1 MAHPKK
7 KKPRSI
13 ILSGNGLNCERETAY
28 ANQLVGFDTEIV
40 HISALLGGMRDIHA
54 YDFLNLPGGFLD
66 GDDLGAGK
74 AQSVKWRYQRI
85 DDSGKR
91 FIDDLSKFVDDG
103 KLIIGIC
110 NGFQLLVKT
119 GLLPRIGNDLKTQL
133 VTLTANDSG
142 RFEDRWVHVK
152 ANPLSPCVFT
162 KNIDRIYLP
171 VRHGEG
177 KMVVADNIDP
187 AVLMNKGYGALQ
199 YCDENGAV
207 TSDFPQN
214 PNGSALS
221 IAGLTDRSGRV
232 FGLMPHPEAFVHFT
246 QHPRWT
252 REELPRDG
260 DGLAIFRNAYNYI
273 TTYLS

>member
-1 MAHPKK
+1 MVHPNKK
-7 KKPRSI
+7 RPRSI
-13 ILSGNGLNCERETAY
+13 VLSGNGLNCERETAY
-28 ANQLVGFDTEIV
+28 ANRLVGFDADVV
-40 HISALLGGMRDIHA
+40 HISALMAGTCNIHA

-74 AQSVKWRYQRI
+74 AQAVKWRYQRI
-85 DDSGKR
+85 NDSGKR
-91 FIDDLSKFVDDG
+91 FIDDLLRFVDDG

-119 GLLPRIGNDLKTQL
+119 GLLPRISNDHGTQSI
-133 VTLTANDSG
+133 TLTGNDSG
-142 RFEDRWVHVK
+142 RFEDRWVYVK
-152 ANPLSPCVFT
+152 ANPNSPCVFT
-162 KNIDRIYLP
+162 KGVSKAYFP

-177 KMVVADNIDP
+177 KLVAADSLDP
-187 AVLMNKGYGALQ
+187 SELMTSGYAALQ
-199 YCDENGAV
+199 YCDENGTV

-214 PNGSALS
+214 PNGSVLS

-252 REELPRDG
+252 REELPPEG
-260 DGLAIFRNAYNYI
+260 DGVAIFRNAFDYI
-273 TTYLS
+273 TN